1 MSDLKPCP
9 VCAGSVMMEIESV
22 GAFNLEWLQCQNK
35 GCGISL
41 VRRYDAGL
49 ISSDRFTESY
59 DEMFAR
65 WNALTSQCAHEW
77 IAVSDGP
84 NMPSHG
90 ECSKCG
96 SRMGTVHG

>member
-1 MSDLKPCP
+1 MDRLKPCP
-9 VCAGSVMMEIESV
+9 VCESEARIDAL
-22 GAFNLEWLQCQNK
+22 GLRLRIRCSNALA
-35 GCGISL
+35 CGIYIRSGENEMDDEL
-41 VRRYDAGL
+41 V
-49 ISSDRFTESY
+49 
-59 DEMFAR
+59 AR
-65 WNALTSQCAHEW
+65 WNALPRQCAHEW